1 MITVD
6 VEQIYPSISVPLEVN
21 LTITLDAT
29 NENDIEKLVRLANA
43 LSNPVVDWSI
53 VPVDTPIIVS
63 NVYGGRRYFA
73 GLVEGRVA
81 YFPDGSTSWSSKS
94 NKLIYADLENVEL
107 ALYSDKEKYTKVVIP
122 NDLFE

>member
-6 VEQIYPSISVPLEVN
+6 VEPIYPSI
-21 LTITLDAT
+21 TLPSELNMTVTFDVYCKK
-29 NENDIEKLVRLANA
+29 DIEALIKLANA
-43 LSNPVVDWSI
+43 LNNPVVDWSK
-53 VPVDTPIIVS
+53 VPVDTPIIVT

-81 YFPDGSTSWSSKS
+81 YFPDGSTSWSSKR

-107 ALYSDKEKYTKVVIP
+107 ALDSDKEKYTKVVIP
-122 NDLFE
+122 NDLYN